1 MLLIVQFHLF
11 LFSFITIQKKA
22 MASRDY
28 LIRQVEEMGIFLAML
43 LRKILKMKE
52 EKQLDVIARIVKEEL
67 LKETDLDV
75 DQLVVLSDS
84 DFLEVIQPTLTS
96 DDQLERFAD
105 ILRVLG
111 LEIEHSFSVT
121 RANYVLKSLFLF
133 KYLQAKSANYSYE
146 RRTKILE
153 LEELARRTGLMENVD

>member
-1 MLLIVQFHLF
+1 
-11 LFSFITIQKKA
+11 

-43 LRKILKMKE
+43 LRRVMKMKE
-52 EKQLDVIARIVKEEL
+52 DKQLDVIDSIVKEDL
-67 LKETDLDV
+67 LNKTNLDV

-84 DFLEVIQPTLTS
+84 DFLEVIQTTLTS
-96 DDQLERFAD
+96 DDQLEKIAD

-133 KYLQAKSANYSYE
+133 KYLQEKSANYSFE

-153 LEELARRTGLMENVD
+153 LEELALRSGLIGNVDY

>member
-1 MLLIVQFHLF
+1 
-11 LFSFITIQKKA
+11 

-43 LRKILKMKE
+43 LRRILKMKE
-52 EKQLDVIARIVKEEL
+52 ERQQDLISLVVREEL
-67 LKETDLDV
+67 LKETNLEL
-75 DQLVVLSDS
+75 DQLVVMSDR
-84 DFLEVIQPTLTS
+84 DFFEVVHSKFTS
-96 DDQLERFAD
+96 DDQLEKLAD

-111 LEIEHSFSVT
+111 LEIEHSLSVT

-153 LEELARRTGLMENVD
+153 LEELTLRSGLIGNVDY